1 MLKRYILIFSVLL
14 VGISAARL
22 TLAENQMWGNDVLVH
37 QANHIY
43 GFGMDQADKDTLL
56 LVVTDS
62 STTGLRDTLWV
73 YRSTNDGQTWS
84 NVARLLSS
92 ADDVRMGK
100 SDIIAAKGDSNFVFV
115 FFIYYGKLYYNRYDY
130 NTVSGYNI
138 GTVSN
143 DNVVDFSV
151 CQDLWS
157 NYWLYVVYQ
166 TVDDSVVFAS
176 SRDYGKSWA
185 FRKNLTAIT
194 PITSKPTI
202 AFSRGTYL
210 VVAGKTDDDKI
221 YTIRNDNSGN
231 LANWKD
237 AQYPS
242 GLGDCDAPVLAASHT
257 APDSE
262 AVFWLFHERYIGA
275 PPLNWIIN
283 FQWSTNA
290 GASWFGLSTPNDTSS
305 YNRVYPSV
313 HVLKENDAS
322 DITFAYRYEGT
333 SPRQV
338 RYIYK
343 QNGQGNPSVWNAS
356 YSGINE
362 YSPDFRPPQKAYTIR
377 GTDNS
382 IRSAV
387 LYVHATNGD
396 LYFDASAFTGVED
409 ELEDQVVSRFSLGQN
424 YPNPFNPST
433 EIEFDIPRSGPVSL
447 EIFNIL
453 GQKVRQLLADRLERG
468 HHTITWDGRNDQGE
482 LLANGVYFYR
492 ITVGDFSDARKMI
505 LLK

>member
-1 MLKRYILIFSVLL
+1 MKRCILISVILTAAIL
-14 VGISAARL
+14 VARQAG
-22 TLAENQMWGNDVLVH
+22 AEGQMWGNDVLVH

-62 STTGLRDTLWV
+62 STTNLKDTLYV

-84 NVARLLSS
+84 NVALLISGG
-92 ADDVRMGK
+92 DNVRMGK
-100 SDIIAAKGDSNFVFV
+100 PDIIAAKGDSNFVFV
-115 FFIYYGKLYYNRYDY
+115 FFIYNGKLYYNRYDY
-130 NTVSGYNI
+130 GSVSGYNV
-138 GTVSN
+138 GTVAD

-151 CQDLWS
+151 CEDLWP

-166 TVDDSVVFAS
+166 TDKDSVVFAS
-176 SRDYGKSWA
+176 SRDYGKSWGYK
-185 FRKNLTAIT
+185 KNLSAIT
-194 PITSKPTI
+194 PITSQPTI
-202 AFSRGTYL
+202 AFSRGIYL

-221 YTIRNDNSGN
+221 YTIRNDNSGG
-231 LANWKD
+231 LANWKNG
-237 AQYPS
+237 QYPS
-242 GLGDCDAPVLAASHT
+242 GVGDCYAPVLAASHT

-262 AVFWLFHERYIGA
+262 AVFWLFHERYTGVS
-275 PPLNWIIN
+275 PRFWIIS

-290 GASWFGLSTPNDTSS
+290 GASWFGLSGPNDTSS

-313 HVLKENDAS
+313 QVLKENDAS

-343 QNGQGNPSVWNAS
+343 ESGQGNPSVWDAS
-356 YSGINE
+356 YSGINGHD
-362 YSPDFRPPQKAYTIR
+362 PGFRPPQKGFTIR

-382 IRSAV
+382 VRSAV
-387 LYVHATNGD
+387 LYVDANSRD
-396 LYFDASAFTGVED
+396 LYFDASSFTGVEN
-409 ELEDQVVSRFSLGQN
+409 EWVEQFVPEFSLRQN

-433 EIEFDIPRSGPVSL
+433 EIEFEIPRSGLVSL

-453 GQKVRQLLADRLERG
+453 GQKVRLLLADRLERG
-468 HHTITWDGRNDQGE
+468 RHKITWDGKNDGGKE
-482 LLANGVYFYR
+482 LANGVYFYR
-492 ITVGDFSDARKMI
+492 LQAGDFTETKKMI